1 MHTFLYCVLLPF
13 VGPVLN
19 SVGAPKLDMT
29 SFLTNDSGLGFASS
43 NREKIPVIPSVR
55 YLGAIS
61 MQSGFQL
68 LLGFA
73 LVNSFGAPKLAT
85 TAFSSYDSG
94 IFPSKSQ
101 EDSNHTLTSLF
112 RCDLDAISIQT
123 GSRPCAPSTSYR
135 NMPLLLWQYSFM
147 HIRRGLWCGLPS
159 GCGATG
165 ECSNHHR
172 ISYRCFKIGW
182 VPGASIPPYAFPCG
196 VDYNYDFGEPAPAG
210 YVNHFYSCHQ
220 AQRLSG
226 LHEAGPHLQG
236 AD

>member
-1 MHTFLYCVLLPF
+1 MSLCCTGTMHTFLYCVLLPF

-85 TAFSSYDSG
+85 TAFFSYESGLGFFPPNLKRIPIKSSPRYLGAISMQ
-94 IFPSKSQ
+94 SRCNL
-101 EDSNHTLTSLF
+101 DSNWFSALRSFNQLPQHALIAL
-112 RCDLDAISIQT
+112 AIFLHAHSA
-123 GSRPCAPSTSYR
+123 RPLVRP
-135 NMPLLLWQYSFM
+135 
-147 HIRRGLWCGLPS
+147 
-159 GCGATG
+159 
-165 ECSNHHR
+165 
-172 ISYRCFKIGW
+172 
-182 VPGASIPPYAFPCG
+182 
-196 VDYNYDFGEPAPAG
+196 
-210 YVNHFYSCHQ
+210 
-220 AQRLSG
+220 AQRMWCHGRMQQSSQDQ
-226 LHEAGPHLQG
+226 LQVL
-236 AD
+236 